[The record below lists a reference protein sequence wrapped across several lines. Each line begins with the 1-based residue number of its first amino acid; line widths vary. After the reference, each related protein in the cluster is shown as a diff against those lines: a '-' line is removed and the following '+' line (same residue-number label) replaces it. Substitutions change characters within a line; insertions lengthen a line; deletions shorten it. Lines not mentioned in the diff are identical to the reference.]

1 MPSRTAVP
9 VEVRAKAA
17 LALRKRVQTL
27 DDLQQQM
34 GGLSYREQHQLKYW
48 DDPAGWVRDCIDWRE
63 NEEGIADYQEEI
75 MNALPEKRRVS
86 ARAPHGAGKSSLAAW
101 TILWFADT
109 RDGRDWKVAT
119 TASAWRQL
127 TKYLWPE
134 VHKWARRIKWD
145 VVGRPP
151 YQQGKDLLEQSL
163 KGRTGEA
170 FAVASDNSDLIEGAH
185 ADHLLY
191 MFDES
196 KAIPVDTWDSAEGA
210 FATGEC
216 YFLSISTP
224 GELNGRFYE
233 IQSRKPG
240 YLDWWVRHVT
250 LDECITAGRIS
261 QDWADARKKQ
271 WGEDSAVYQNRV
283 AGNFAASDEDGI
295 IPLSYIERANARW
308 QERDDNKNWLPLT
321 RVAADIGRGGDPTVI
336 ARLHGM
342 AIREFNEY
350 NERTVMPVTGRLK
363 AILEANP
370 KADCVVDVIGVG
382 AGVVDRLREFK
393 GIMGRV
399 IAFVAGGKTD
409 FKDRLNERGFV
420 NNRAWAWWTV
430 RELLEDD
437 LIDLPPNDE
446 MIGELTAPKYK
457 EMSGGRIQVEE
468 KEEIRKR
475 IGRSTNYADAV
486 IQAFWKK
493 TGGPSMDMITAYAGG
508 DLTEEEDMPADIR
521 AYLQSAEVK

>member
-1 MPSRTAVP
+1 MPSRNAVP
-9 VEVRAKAA
+9 PLVQAKAA
-17 LALRKRVQTL
+17 IALRKRYSDL
-27 DDLQQQM
+27 DDMTASM
-34 GGLSYREQHQLKYW
+34 GGLSYREQHQQKYW

-63 NEEGIADYQEEI
+63 NEQGIAPYQEEI

-109 RDGRDWKVAT
+109 RDGKDWKVAT

-134 VHKWARRIKWD
+134 IHKWARRIRWD
-145 VVGRPP
+145 VVGRAP

-163 KGRTGEA
+163 KGKTGEA

-224 GELNGRFYE
+224 GELNGRFYD

-250 LDECITAGRIS
+250 LEECLDSGRIS
-261 QDWADARKKQ
+261 KEWAAARRKQ
-271 WGEDSAVYQNRV
+271 WGETSAVYQNRV

-295 IPLSYIERANARW
+295 IPLTYIERAIARW
-308 QERDDNKNWLPLT
+308 HERNDTKEWGPLT
-321 RVAADIGRGGDPTVI
+321 RVSVDVGRGGDPTVL

-342 AIREFNEY
+342 AIKAFEES
-350 NERTVMPVTGRLK
+350 NERTVMPVAGRVK
-363 AILEANP
+363 AILDANP
-370 KADCVVDVIGVG
+370 AADAVVDVIGVG

-393 GIMGRV
+393 NILGRV
-399 IAFVAGGKTD
+399 IAFVAGGKTV

-457 EMSGGRIQVEE
+457 EMSGGRIQVED
-468 KEEIRKR
+468 KEEIKKR
-475 IGRSTNYADAV
+475 IGRSTNYADTV
-486 IQAFWKK
+486 IQAYWKK
-493 TGGPSMDMITAYAGG
+493 TGGPSMDAIGIYATGESV
-508 DLTEEEDMPADIR
+508 EEEDMPSDIQ
-521 AYLQSAEVK
+521 AYLAGG